1 MGKIYRIDPRRSMPG
16 VLALCGVIVV
26 LVLSGLV
33 PRVDLAAPMVAPAQA
48 AASAAAPPAA
58 EYFPAHFTMHAAP
71 AEPVDTF

>member
-26 LVLSGLV
+26 IVLSGLV
-33 PRVDLAAPMVAPAQA
+33 SRVDLATPIVAPAQA
-48 AASAAAPPAA
+48 AASTAAPPAV
-58 EYFPAHFTMHAAP
+58 EYFPAHFTVHAAP